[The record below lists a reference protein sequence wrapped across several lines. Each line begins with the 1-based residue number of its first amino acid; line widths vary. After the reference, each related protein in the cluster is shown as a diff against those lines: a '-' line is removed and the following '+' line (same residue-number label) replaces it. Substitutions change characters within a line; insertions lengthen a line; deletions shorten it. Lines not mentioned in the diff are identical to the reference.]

1 MKNKTRKLRS
11 LKVMKGGSLED
22 EVALLMAHSE
32 ERKIAAF
39 ADDGVFVDP
48 YYKSEISQENEDPV
62 EIWVTDNQKQAPE
75 DKGDKYLSHYDLMLL
90 ENIIDIIHDV
100 VAEGSLSYDAKLS
113 IELIVKS
120 YTAIYNYPEYNGWRL
135 ILLGLLDSDLLE
147 DLTLTAEQK
156 ELIRTEQDRRVEP
169 EPDIKPL
176 KDIFDRWIQKKAM
189 SKSKSTGAGIELIFK
204 NYLYKKN
211 KNKYVIDPTYQK
223 RGAIQMTVLEDWDYA
238 NGSGKSL
245 QVTPYGGGS
254 LRNGI
259 RLWEY
264 ILGRGNS
271 YLDLDPRFTWVEN
284 A

>member
-1 MKNKTRKLRS
+1 
-11 LKVMKGGSLED
+11 
-22 EVALLMAHSE
+22 
-32 ERKIAAF
+32 
-39 ADDGVFVDP
+39 
-48 YYKSEISQENEDPV
+48 
-62 EIWVTDNQKQAPE
+62 
-75 DKGDKYLSHYDLMLL
+75 MLL

-100 VAEGSLSYDAKLS
+100 VAEGSLSYNAKLS
-113 IELIVKS
+113 LELIVKS

-135 ILLGLLDSDLLE
+135 ILLGLLDSELLE
-147 DLTLTAEQK
+147 EVTTEEEQ
-156 ELIRTEQDRRVEP
+156 LIRTEQTREQP

-176 KDIFDRWIQKKAM
+176 KDIFDRWIKTKEM
-189 SKSKSTGAGIELIFK
+189 SLSKSTGAGIELIFK

-223 RGAIQMTVLEDWDYA
+223 RGAIQMAILEDWDYA

-284 A
+284 R